1 MFVLANLFNALA
13 VVLGVAFKAYWWL
26 LIIRAL
32 LSWVSPD
39 PTNPIVQF
47 IHNATEPVL
56 RPLRAWVP
64 TWKIGIDVSPFI
76 AILIIYF
83 LEIFVVQTLYGLAVR
98 LS

>member
-1 MFVLANLFNALA
+1 MFVVANFLNALA
-13 VVLGVAFKAYWWL
+13 VVAGVVLKAYWWL
-26 LIIRAL
+26 LGIRAL

-47 IHNATEPVL
+47 IHNATEPAL

-83 LEIFVVQTLYGLAVR
+83 LEIFLVSTLYGLAAR